1 MELAAWLVV
10 AVWLTGLSVAL
21 LAVVRQVAV
30 LQLHASA
37 PVSSGYFDVHAD
49 GPAVGSP
56 VPDSLRTASWY
67 PGGDFVVM
75 ILSATCGP
83 CREVV
88 DELCRSGGPD
98 LPMYSFVAGRSEM
111 AEPFVEQLT
120 AGVAGH
126 THGEP
131 EASDVAQAFGVQSSP
146 FALLVSED
154 VVAGKRY
161 VRAASDV
168 LELASA
174 DDDNDLR
181 VKPKGQTLKEAS
193 R

>member
-1 MELAAWLVV
+1 VELAAWLVV
-10 AVWLTGLSVAL
+10 AAWLTGLS
-21 LAVVRQVAV
+21 LAVLAVARQVAV
-30 LQLHASA
+30 LQLHAST
-37 PVSSGYFDVHAD
+37 PSTSGYFDVHSD

-56 VPDSLRTASWY
+56 VPDSLRAASWY

-98 LPMYSFVAGRSEM
+98 LPVHSFVAGRAEM
-111 AEPFVEQLT
+111 AEPLLDQL
-120 AGVAGH
+120 AAELAGH
-126 THGEP
+126 AHGEP
-131 EASDVAQAFGVQSSP
+131 EASDVTQAFGVQSSP
-146 FALLVSED
+146 FALLVSD
-154 VVAGKRY
+154 DIVADKRY

-174 DDDNDLR
+174 DDR
-181 VKPKGQTLKEAS
+181 PGKATGPTLKEAS